1 MLSYLTVQPTSN
13 FILKFNM
20 QKSLYLSLCKSI
32 LLAILLSNSLR
43 VDFKIVLFV
52 FKALNGLAPLYLT
65 ERLAFRQSNRVLRSA
80 NQLLLEVPRS
90 RYKHWGE
97 DWAFSVAEPR
107 LWNKLPHY

>member
-20 QKSLYLSLCKSI
+20 QNVLYLSLCRSI

-43 VDFKIVLFV
+43 DFKIVLFV

-65 ERLAFRQSNRVLRSA
+65 ETLAFRQSNRVLRSEKSTFA
-80 NQLLLEVPRS
+80 GSTEVTVQTL
-90 RYKHWGE
+90 GG